1 MIEFRN
7 IHSTVKLV
15 LDCDVKNYQ
24 DIPENIINII
34 DAVCNSNNYFWKITH
49 YKQNNVPIIPASLL
63 EVYKITDEELEK
75 KAEEWVKENM
85 DCCRADNSVNQSI
98 PYFSEEERCIA
109 KSAYKAGAKHE

>member
-24 DIPENIINII
+24 DIPENIIKII

-49 YKQNNVPIIPASLL
+49 HKQKNVPIIPASLL
-63 EVYKITDEELEK
+63 EVKND
-75 KAEEWVKENM
+75 
-85 DCCRADNSVNQSI
+85 
-98 PYFSEEERCIA
+98 
-109 KSAYKAGAKHE
+109 